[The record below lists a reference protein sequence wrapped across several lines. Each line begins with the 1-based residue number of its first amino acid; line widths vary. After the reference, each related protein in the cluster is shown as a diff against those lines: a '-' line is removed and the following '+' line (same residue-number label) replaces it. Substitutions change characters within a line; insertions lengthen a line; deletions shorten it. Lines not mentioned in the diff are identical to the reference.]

1 MAAGKLGSQFKKAVK
16 RGAKYALIIGSEEL
30 EKGVAPLKNLA
41 TQEQKEIKLDNLAEE
56 LDAIFGIEEEH
67 HHHEE

>member
-1 MAAGKLGSQFKKAVK
+1 
-16 RGAKYALIIGSEEL
+16 
-30 EKGVAPLKNLA
+30 LKNLA